1 MDKIGVVLSGGGA
14 RGSFQVGALEVVIK
28 EIGLNPSHFFGVSVG
43 ALNSAMLSQAN
54 PSHDDLLKYLDVLK
68 GVWLGIK
75 ENKDIYDYSF
85 IPILNELSIIFS
97 PSLFKPNGL
106 KKIIQTN
113 IDKERLF
120 SSLRFFSCGV
130 VDFVTG
136 EYSEINNRD
145 KSFMAHIDD
154 YILASASMPTFFP
167 PVNIDGKL
175 LFDGGLRNITPL
187 ASVFKHDLDKII
199 VIYASPFDVSKSD
212 ASSLKIGKDYLLRT
226 IDVLTNEIYRND
238 TELAKKIN
246 LIVKLLKGTSVVNDL
261 QEVVSYFSKYKYV
274 EIVEV
279 IPKRQVIENV
289 LEFDHKK
296 IEENIEEG
304 KKVARE
310 VFSLIL

>member
-1 MDKIGVVLSGGGA
+1 M
-14 RGSFQVGALEVVIK
+14 
-28 EIGLNPSHFFGVSVG
+28 
-43 ALNSAMLSQAN
+43 
-54 PSHDDLLKYLDVLK
+54 
-68 GVWLGIK
+68 
-75 ENKDIYDYSF
+75 
-85 IPILNELSIIFS
+85 
-97 PSLFKPNGL
+97 
-106 KKIIQTN
+106 
-113 IDKERLF
+113 
-120 SSLRFFSCGV
+120 
-130 VDFVTG
+130 
-136 EYSEINNRD
+136 
-145 KSFMAHIDD
+145 
-154 YILASASMPTFFP
+154 
-167 PVNIDGKL
+167 
-175 LFDGGLRNITPL
+175 
-187 ASVFKHDLDKII
+187 
-199 VIYASPFDVSKSD
+199 
-212 ASSLKIGKDYLLRT
+212 KIGKDYLLRT